1 MQLERLSNYVGLC
14 TARTSDEKI
23 TGDNMNVLRSALVIA
38 ALVGLVIA
46 PAHGQDSQEKIIK
59 FGHLNNTDHPVSL
72 GVKRFAELLA
82 AKSGGKLKVQEF
94 PSSTLGNEMQ
104 QQSALQGG
112 VQEMSA
118 PATTSLAGIVKEF
131 GLVDFPFAVST
142 YEQADALLDGPLG
155 QALIAKLPEKGLV
168 ALGYWD
174 LGFRNVTNSRRAV
187 TKAEDLEGLK
197 LRVIPNPVFLEAF
210 KAFKANPVP
219 MPFAELYG
227 ALESKAVDGQENPF
241 AVILSN
247 KFYEVQKFVSATNH
261 VYAANILLVSK
272 RFWDKLSPA
281 EQKMMKDA
289 ADESRA
295 YQRQT
300 SRAAAQKA
308 VAELQAKGM
317 QFNEVSAAEQARM
330 AQIAKP
336 VTEKFAAS
344 YDPATVKLYNDEI
357 ARVRR

>member
-1 MQLERLSNYVGLC
+1 M
-14 TARTSDEKI
+14 K
-23 TGDNMNVLRSALVIA
+23 SALIRLTAIFLLIA
-38 ALVGLVIA
+38 AGGGALA
-46 PAHGQDSQEKIIK
+46 QDIQERTIR
-59 FGHLNNTDHPVSL
+59 FGHLNNADHPVSF
-72 GVKRFAELLA
+72 GVKRFGELVA
-82 AKSGGKLKVQEF
+82 AKSGGKMKVQEY
-94 PSSTLGNEMQ
+94 PSSTLGNELQ

-131 GLVDFPFAVST
+131 GLVDFPFAVSNFA
-142 YEQADALLDGPLG
+142 QADALLDGPLG
-155 QALIAKLPEKGLV
+155 QALIARLPEKGLV

-174 LGFRNVTNSRRAV
+174 LGFRNVTNSKRPIA
-187 TKAEDLEGLK
+187 KPEDLDGLK
-197 LRVIPNPVFLEAF
+197 IRVIPNPVFLDTF

-261 VYAANILLVSK
+261 VYAANIVLVSK

-281 EQKMMKDA
+281 EQKIMNDA
-289 ADESRA
+289 ANETRG
-295 YQRQT
+295 YQRQV

-308 VAELQAKGM
+308 VGELQAKGM
-317 QFNEVSAAEQARM
+317 TYNEVAPAEQARM
-330 AQIAKP
+330 RQTAKS
-336 VTEKFAAS
+336 VTDKFIAS
-344 YDPATVKLYNDEI
+344 YDPAVAKLYTDEL
-357 ARVRR
+357 ARIHKG

>member
-1 MQLERLSNYVGLC
+1 VKSIVRG
-14 TARTSDEKI
+14 AI
-23 TGDNMNVLRSALVIA
+23 AA
-38 ALVGLVIA
+38 ALVFAAAAA
-46 PAHGQDSQEKIIK
+46 PAQDVQERVIK
-59 FGHLNNTDHPVSL
+59 FGHLNNADHPVSM

-94 PSSTLGNEMQ
+94 PASQLGNELQ

-131 GLVDFPFAVST
+131 GLVDFPFSVAS
-142 YEQADALLDGPLG
+142 YAQADALLDGPLG
-155 QALIAKLPEKGLV
+155 QALIARLPEKGLV

-174 LGFRNVTNSRRAV
+174 LGFRNVTNSKRPITRP
-187 TKAEDLEGLK
+187 EDLEGLK
-197 LRVIPNPVFLEAF
+197 IRVIPNPVFLETF

-247 KFYEVQKFVSATNH
+247 KFNEVNKFVSATNH
-261 VYAANILLVSK
+261 VYAANIILVSK
-272 RFWDKLSPA
+272 RFWDRLSPA
-281 EQKMMKDA
+281 EQRMMNEA
-289 ADESRA
+289 ANEARP
-295 YQRQT
+295 YQRQA

-317 QFNEVSAAEQARM
+317 QFNEVAPAEQARM
-330 AQIAKP
+330 RQIAKP
-336 VTEKFAAS
+336 VTDKFAAS
-344 YDPATVKLYNDEI
+344 YDPAIVKLYNDEL
-357 ARVRR
+357 AKVRK

>member
-1 MQLERLSNYVGLC
+1 VKPLIRCALATAVLALSA
-14 TARTSDEKI
+14 T
-23 TGDNMNVLRSALVIA
+23 A
-38 ALVGLVIA
+38 ALA
-46 PAHGQDSQEKIIK
+46 QDIQERTIK
-59 FGHLNNTDHPVSL
+59 FGHLNNTDHPVSF
-72 GVKRFAELLA
+72 GVKRFSELLA
-82 AKSGGKLKVQEF
+82 AKTGGKFKVQEF
-94 PSSTLGNEMQ
+94 PSNQLGNEMQ

-142 YEQADALLDGPLG
+142 FDQADALLDGPLG

-174 LGFRNVTNSRRAV
+174 LGFRNVTNSKRPI

-197 LRVIPNPVFLEAF
+197 LRVIPNPVFLESF

-227 ALESKAVDGQENPF
+227 ALEAKAVDGQENPF

-247 KFYEVQKFVSATNH
+247 KFYEVNKFVSATNH
-261 VYAANILLVSK
+261 VYAANIVLVSK

-281 EQKMMKDA
+281 EQKAMNEA
-289 ADESRA
+289 ANEARG
-295 YQRQT
+295 YQRQV

-308 VAELQAKGM
+308 VGELQAKGM
-317 QFNEVSAAEQARM
+317 QYNTIAPAEQARM
-330 AQIAKP
+330 GAVVKP
-336 VTEKFAAS
+336 VLEKFAAS
-344 YDPATVKLYNDEI
+344 YDPAIVKLYNDEL
-357 ARVRR
+357 AKVRK